1 MSQSLGWPNLASL
14 GEVRNVSELSSSA
27 GANSHSSK
35 PAFLPVQTSP
45 IISPPS
51 LYGLLNINKPP
62 RWTSRDVINWIAKH
76 ARKIKVGH
84 AGTLDPLATGVL
96 IVCLGHATRL
106 VPFLHEFPKTYVATF
121 VLGRRSESDDI
132 DTEVEILTDAPVVTT
147 DQLQAVLPHFIGA
160 ITQQPST
167 FSAVKINGQPAY
179 RKARRG
185 KPIDV
190 PERDV
195 EVHRIVLLEHVGD
208 TFTLEIEC
216 GTGTYVR
223 SIGRDIAEACGSSA
237 VMSSLCRT
245 RIGDFTVE
253 TAIAPLDVQRHGI
266 ADQLL
271 SPFLAVPDRPRLL
284 LTAAETPRIENG
296 NEILASAD
304 LTHPSGEVAICDPEG
319 ALIALGDYDAALR
332 KLTPRVVLRP
342 PIATF
347 THLAKRSE
355 TSRGAD

>member
-1 MSQSLGWPNLASL
+1 M
-14 GEVRNVSELSSSA
+14 
-27 GANSHSSK
+27 
-35 PAFLPVQTSP
+35 F
-45 IISPPS
+45 
-51 LYGLLNINKPP
+51 GLLNINKPSS
-62 RWTSRDVINWIAKH
+62 WTSRDVINWIGKH
-76 ARKIKVGH
+76 AKKIKVGH

-106 VPFLHEFPKTYVATF
+106 VPFLHELPKTYVATF
-121 VLGRRSESDDI
+121 LLGRRSDSDDV

-147 DQLQAVLPHFIGA
+147 AQLQVMLPRFMGA
-160 ITQQPST
+160 ITQQPSV

-185 KPIDV
+185 KPVDV

-195 EVHRIVLLEHVGD
+195 EVHRIVLLEHIGD
-208 TFTLEIEC
+208 SFTLEVEC
-216 GTGTYVR
+216 GAGTYVR
-223 SIGRDIAEACGSSA
+223 SIGRDLAEACGSSA

-245 RIGDFTVE
+245 RIGGFTLE
-253 TAIAPLDVQRHGI
+253 TAIAPLDVQRNAI

-284 LTAAETPRIENG
+284 LAAAETPRIENG
-296 NEILASAD
+296 NEILISAD
-304 LTHPSGEVAICDPEG
+304 LTLLSGDVAICDPEG
-319 ALIALGDYDAALR
+319 ALIALGDYDASLR

-347 THLAKRSE
+347 THLIKRDDPSRESGVRPPSE
-355 TSRGAD
+355 RPAQAGWSLPESTAEPGS